1 MRVEITGATQELSRL
16 GCSPWE
22 SCRLKAL
29 RLAVIS
35 AGILTAGWAQPA
47 APDRPPSES
56 ETLLRHLADSGV
68 LSDLRWPKFSG
79 LRADVAKFY
88 GSTGYKLAWVRDGAT
103 TAQAQAI
110 VKVLQD
116 AAVKGLEPEDYD
128 GSRWGARLAGMR
140 AEDDLV
146 RFDLALTVSVMR
158 YASDLHAGKVDP
170 KLFCFGFDVDRKRSE
185 LADLLSR
192 RLINAADVPAAIGQ
206 LEPPFDGYRRAEK
219 ALLTYLVLAREDD
232 GELLPATSKKAVE
245 PGDSYPGVARLER
258 LLRRLG
264 DLPRDAKVPPNSQI
278 YEGVL
283 VEALKRFQERHGID
297 PDGRIGKATLKQLNV
312 PLSRRVRQLQLA
324 LERWRWIPESF
335 AQPPIVVN
343 IPEFRLRA
351 YNQRYQTE
359 LEMKVV
365 VGGAWRHQT
374 PVFLNNMQYV
384 IFRPYWN
391 VPVSIQKD
399 ELLPKLTKDP
409 AYLAKN
415 DYEVVD
421 SHNKVVPGEAVTPEV
436 LAQLRSRKLSIRQVP
451 GAKNALGFVK
461 FIFPNEYDVYLHGT
475 PARGLFSRARRD
487 FSHGCIRVEKPEQLA
502 LWVLKDK
509 PQWNLARIRKAE
521 TGAAPLQVDLTQ
533 PIPVLIVYS
542 TAVVRENGEVC
553 FFDDIYGHDTSLD
566 ALLAKGYPYSDWKP
580 ANLLRAGCPRDR

>member
-1 MRVEITGATQELSRL
+1 MAKLS
-16 GCSPWE
+16 
-22 SCRLKAL
+22 L
-29 RLAVIS
+29 RLALIS
-35 AGILTAGWAQPA
+35 LAILIAVWAQPA
-47 APDRPPSES
+47 AP
-56 ETLLRHLADSGV
+56 ETLRRLVDSGV

-79 LRADVAKFY
+79 YKADVAKFY
-88 GSTGYKLAWVRDGAT
+88 ASTGYKLAWVRDRAAT
-103 TAQAQAI
+103 PQAQAI

-116 AAVKGLEPEDYD
+116 AGTKGLDPEDYD
-128 GSRWGARLAGMR
+128 GSRWGARLAGLR

-146 RFDLALTVSVMR
+146 RFDLALTASVMR
-158 YASDLHAGKVDP
+158 YASDVHTGKVNP
-170 KLFCFGFDVDRKRSE
+170 KVFCFGFDVDGKRSD
-185 LADLLSR
+185 LADLLSQ
-192 RLINAADVPAAIGQ
+192 RLINAGDAPAALSQ
-206 LEPPFDGYRRAEK
+206 LEPPFDGYRRAGK
-219 ALLTYLVLAREDD
+219 ALLAYQVLAKEDD
-232 GELLPATSKKAVE
+232 GELLPDSKKPVE

-264 DLPRDAKVPPNSQI
+264 DLPPDAKVPPDSHI

-283 VEALKRFQERHGID
+283 VDAVKHFQERHGID
-297 PDGRIGKATLKQLNV
+297 PDGRIGKSTLKQLNV
-312 PLSRRVRQLQLA
+312 PLSRRVRQLQIA
-324 LERWRWIPESF
+324 LERWRWIPDSF
-335 AQPPIVVN
+335 VGPAIVVN

-351 YNQRYQTE
+351 YNHGYQTE

-365 VGGAWRHQT
+365 VGGAFRHQT

-415 DYEVVD
+415 EYEVVD

-451 GAKNALGFVK
+451 GQKNALGFVK

-475 PARGLFSRARRD
+475 PMRALFSRARRD

-502 LWVLKDK
+502 LWVLRDQ
-509 PQWNLARIRKAE
+509 PRWTLDRIRKAE
-521 TGAAPLQVDLTQ
+521 KGAAPLQVDLNA

-542 TAVVRENGEVC
+542 TAVVKENGEVC
-553 FFDDIYGHDTSLD
+553 FFEDIYGHDTSLD
-566 ALLAKGYPYSDWKP
+566 EVLAKGYPYSDWNP
-580 ANLLRAGCPRDR
+580 PSGCPRE